1 MAKQKNI
8 WKFNEDDWKVHL
20 TDNKLMEK
28 LCQNFNLMNQID
40 NCTKYYDKSFS
51 NPIGWDIVVPNT
63 AIKDVKKYIKDFD

>member
-51 NPIGWDIVVPNT
+51 NPIGWDIIVPNT
-63 AIKDVKKYIKDFD
+63 FIKDVKKHIKDFV

>member
-8 WKFNEDDWKVHL
+8 WKYYDDWKVHL
-20 TDNKLMEK
+20 TNIKLMESV
-28 LCQNFNLMNQID
+28 CQTFNLMNQID

-51 NPIGWDIVVPNT
+51 NPIGWDIIVPDT

>member
-63 AIKDVKKYIKDFD
+63 VIKDVKKYIKDSD